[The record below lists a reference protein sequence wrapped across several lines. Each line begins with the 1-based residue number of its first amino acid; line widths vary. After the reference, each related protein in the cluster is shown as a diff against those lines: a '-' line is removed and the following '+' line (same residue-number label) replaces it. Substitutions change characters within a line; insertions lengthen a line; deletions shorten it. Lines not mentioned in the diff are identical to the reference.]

1 MPALSTQ
8 PCAVGCGAGWDGWR
22 EGHYRPCQKDF
33 YLASE
38 RASQK
43 AVSETTKLSE
53 DFFFFF
59 VRWHIILGPD
69 SHDCGPGSG
78 GAGIC

>member
-1 MPALSTQ
+1 MRWVVGQVGMAGERVITDPARKISIWL
-8 PCAVGCGAGWDGWR
+8 VR
-22 EGHYRPCQKDF
+22 ERHKKQSLKQQSFLRI
-33 YLASE
+33 
-38 RASQK
+38 
-43 AVSETTKLSE
+43 
-53 DFFFFF
+53 FFFFF